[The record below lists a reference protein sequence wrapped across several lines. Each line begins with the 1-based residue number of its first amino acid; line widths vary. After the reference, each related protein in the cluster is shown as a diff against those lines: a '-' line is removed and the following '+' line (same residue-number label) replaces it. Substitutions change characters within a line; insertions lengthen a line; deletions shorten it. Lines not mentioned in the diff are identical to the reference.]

1 MQATHSSRQRNS
13 LIPNFPTATGVPP
26 VPPEDSPNAVALK
39 DRQFKYSKV
48 FNGRLGGRMDVR
60 QVITNRIIAMLEQGG
75 NVFRERWTR
84 AASRGM
90 PRNGRTGAPYHG
102 ANVLLLWDAAI
113 EHGYAANVCLTYT
126 QAEGLGAQ
134 VRKGE
139 RAVLCAHFER
149 TARSNE
155 DRGSDATSTPIGE
168 VAKADDDA
176 RSSALSCAPV
186 WLFNVAQ
193 VDGLPSEVVDLCVD
207 PPVAPNGPV
216 EGAMR
221 LLGGCN
227 ATVRYGFERAMY
239 SPALDQIRLP
249 WPRRFTSAEAHCA
262 TALHELVHW
271 TGHSSRL
278 NREYGRCFDDDAY
291 AFEELV
297 AELGSAFAM
306 GHCGLV
312 DAKVEGHAA
321 YLDSWLKVL
330 RRDRNAIFAAA
341 RHASEAF
348 QFIVA
353 REMPCCDTH
362 FAASEKPA
370 GTDASF
376 NQSQTR
382 GLR

>member
-1 MQATHSSRQRNS
+1 MQATHSSRQRNTNS
-13 LIPNFPTATGVPP
+13 QTATGVPP
-26 VPPEDSPNAVALK
+26 VPPEDSPKANGFK
-39 DRQFKYSKV
+39 DRRTSS
-48 FNGRLGGRMDVR
+48 RPSGRMDVR
-60 QVITNRIIAMLEQGG
+60 QVITDRIIEMLEKGG
-75 NVFRERWTR
+75 NIFRDRWTR

-113 EHGYAANVCLTYT
+113 EHGYASNVWLTYK

-149 TARSNE
+149 KARRSDGSDNYAPSGASTEEARADVEARS
-155 DRGSDATSTPIGE
+155 GVLLCMPF
-168 VAKADDDA
+168 
-176 RSSALSCAPV
+176 

-193 VDGLPSEVVDLCVD
+193 IDGLPGEVVDLCVD

-227 ATVRYGFERAMY
+227 ATIRYGFERAMY
-239 SPALDQIRLP
+239 LPSLDEIRLP
-249 WPRRFTSAEAHCA
+249 WPRRFTSPEAQCA

-271 TGHSSRL
+271 TGHASRL
-278 NREYGRCFDDDAY
+278 NREYGRRFGDDAY
-291 AFEELV
+291 AFKELV
-297 AELGSAFAM
+297 AELGSAFLM

-312 DAKVEGHAA
+312 DATVEGHAA

-330 RRDRNAIFAAA
+330 RGDRNAIFTAA
-341 RHASEAF
+341 RHAGEAF
-348 QFIVA
+348 EYIVA
-353 REMPCCDTH
+353 REMAPV
-362 FAASEKPA
+362 
-370 GTDASF
+370 DASLPLPER
-376 NQSQTR
+376 SP
-382 GLR
+382 GA